1 MINMKKNRILITVL
15 LVSLVL
21 SGLTGCKEAP
31 QQIETTV
38 PMETTAPLAAEPI
51 DYAGSL
57 ELDMES
63 ATIKQEVSVK
73 LFIDGDTTHFHVP
86 ESVNTS
92 GVLKAR
98 YVSINTPESTG
109 KIEEFGKK
117 ASAFTREKLSGAE
130 SIIIESEDGSWN
142 ADSTGDRYLVWV
154 WYKPQGSDSYR
165 NLNVEILQN
174 GLAIAN
180 SSANSRYGD
189 ACMAAIAQAKE
200 QKLNIYSG
208 QPDPD
213 FYYGGAVE
221 LTLREL
227 RTNIEQYNGI
237 KVAFNG
243 VVTMNNNNS
252 VYVEAYDAETDMYY
266 GMAVYYGF
274 NLNGQGLEILSVG
287 NDVRIVGSVQYYE
300 AGGTWQ
306 VSDLNY
312 RMMKP
317 DDPDNIQM
325 LSQGHEPAFVL
336 TDPRTLEEGTVE
348 ILVNDEPVTFDYAQ
362 LAMNTSVELKN
373 LYVYDAYTTNT
384 EDSASKGAITLHC
397 QADDIHITV
406 RTIVLYDEN
415 GELITQD
422 RFIGKT
428 IDIRGLVDYFDGG
441 YQIKVFTAR
450 AITIHN

>member
-1 MINMKKNRILITVL
+1 MKKNKILITVL

-21 SGLTGCKEAP
+21 SCLTGCKEAP
-31 QQIETTV
+31 QQSETTV

-227 RTNIEQYNGI
+227 RTNIEQYSGI
-237 KVAFNG
+237 KVAFSG

-287 NDVRIVGSVQYYE
+287 NEVRIVGSGQYYE

-348 ILVNDEPVTFDYAQ
+348 ILINDAPFIFDYAQ

-384 EDSASKGAITLHC
+384 EDSASKGAITLYC
-397 QADDIHITV
+397 QADDVHITV

-450 AITIHN
+450 DITIHN